1 LKHLTNYDKVR
12 QFHKAFG
19 HPLDKELFL
28 GYWFDS
34 EYERASLRVRLL
46 REEFDEVVEA
56 LYNGGKAPLAKEIA
70 DLLYV
75 TYGLAATYGIHIDE
89 VFNRVHESNMSKLG
103 EDGKPVYRNDGKVL
117 KGPNYKEPEI
127 TDDMWYEVAE
137 RIR

>member
-19 HPLDKELFL
+19 HPLDKESETVS
-28 GYWFDS
+28 DS
-34 EYERASLRVRLL
+34 GFERAALRLRLI
-46 REEFDEVVEA
+46 REEAAEVEDE
-56 LYNGGKAPLAKEIA
+56 LFSNDKKKLAKELA

-75 TYGLAATYGIHIDE
+75 VYGTAATYGIHIDE

-137 RIR
+137 GIR

>member
-12 QFHKAFG
+12 QFHKDFG
-19 HPLDKELFL
+19 HTLDKELESVS
-28 GYWFDS
+28 DS
-34 EYERASLRVRLL
+34 GFERAALRLRLI
-46 REEFDEVVEA
+46 REEAAEVEDE
-56 LYNGGKAPLAKEIA
+56 LFSNDKKKLAKELA

-75 TYGLAATYGIHIDE
+75 VYGTAATYGIHIDE

-103 EDGKPVYRNDGKVL
+103 TDGRPVYRNDGKIL

>member
-1 LKHLTNYDKVR
+1 M
-12 QFHKAFG
+12 
-19 HPLDKELFL
+19 
-28 GYWFDS
+28 
-34 EYERASLRVRLL
+34 RLL